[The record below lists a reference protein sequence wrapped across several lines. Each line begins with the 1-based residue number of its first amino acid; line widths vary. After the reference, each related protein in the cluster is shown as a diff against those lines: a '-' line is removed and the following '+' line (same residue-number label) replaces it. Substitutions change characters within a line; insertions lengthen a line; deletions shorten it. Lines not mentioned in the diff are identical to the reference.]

1 MNPAKISPH
10 SSWPAIT
17 TTTPKKLNTTMATI
31 TLRMISKTLMPV
43 LPLSYAQTTAV
54 PMMNKST
61 AQIKLPYSPSK
72 IPKFC

>member
-10 SSWPAIT
+10 SSSPAIT

-31 TLRMISKTLMPV
+31 TFRMISKTLMPV

-54 PMMNKST
+54 PMTNKST
-61 AQIKLPYSPSK
+61 AQIKLPDSPSK